1 MHHCFHEKE
10 VDDNLIDVVG
20 HKNKTNMLLIM
31 DKIHNKIN
39 TKTIQI
45 SSGSLAEGLDLPGSD
60 IPLDV
65 MYVLSDSKVIQDAQL
80 FSWKKK

>member
-1 MHHCFHEKE
+1 
-10 VDDNLIDVVG
+10 
-20 HKNKTNMLLIM
+20 MLLIM

-45 SSGSLAEGLDLPGSD
+45 SSGNLAEGLDLPGSD